1 MKKPI
6 NSIIVLGGG
15 VAGWFTAAYL
25 KKFNKHLDVTLIE
38 SPNVPILGV
47 GESMLPQLGE
57 MLSELDIDENKWLA
71 GVHGIHKMGNQFVG
85 WNTETPMETVHDHWN
100 AKKKYKNYSSF
111 SYTNKTDTFR
121 NTLYHSRNE
130 NDYLY
135 DNNGNLG
142 IDNKSRDYW
151 YHLVNT
157 GKYDWHQQGEY
168 TMAQYYP
175 SMNNRAALYDD
186 GYPLVGDYGAYTWH
200 TDASRFPKMIR
211 ELSAL
216 PLGVIWKQDHVKGIH
231 KDGGGYIRE
240 LSLKS
245 GERVSADL
253 YLDATG
259 FNKVLMKTMG
269 VKWKSIKQQPT
280 QSAWVAPVKYKDP
293 YKEMR
298 PYTQSYARKAGWQF
312 IITLFSRMGTGYIF
326 DANSYDKDQARED
339 FIKYWDGYEFMAEPR
354 FLSWDQ
360 GYYEKSWEKNV
371 MAIGMSSGFVDP
383 MEANVIYVAQAG
395 IQMLNK
401 VLNRNKGKVIE
412 ENTKDYVSEE
422 LNKLQNQIDDFICYH
437 YTLSK
442 RRDTDF
448 WRKWGQYGIDN
459 NHREKN
465 WEEYRSARN
474 YLGSNLFLDYQWA
487 DQQMYLDQWDADL
500 YKLNIDPTLVPLAEM
515 DYNYIKDKGLY
526 TSKIAPHVYDWS
538 SKHLYGGR
546 THSEVLEEAIAE
558 K

>member
-1 MKKPI
+1 M
-6 NSIIVLGGG
+6 
-15 VAGWFTAAYL
+15 
-25 KKFNKHLDVTLIE
+25 TLIE

-47 GESMLPQLGE
+47 GESMVPQLGD
-57 MLSELDIDENKWLA
+57 MLKWLDIDENKWLA
-71 GVHGIHKMGNQFVG
+71 GVHGIHKMGNHFVG

-100 AKKKYKNYSSF
+100 AKKEHQHYYTFSF
-111 SYTNKTDTFR
+111 TNRSNAFR
-121 NTLYHSRNE
+121 KTLYHNRSK
-130 NDYLY
+130 NDYFY
-135 DNNGNLG
+135 DNDNKFG

-175 SMNNRAALYDD
+175 SMNNRAARYDD
-186 GYPLVGDYGAYTWH
+186 GHTVVGDYGSYTWH

-216 PLGVIWKQDHVKGIH
+216 PLGVKWKEDHVKGIH
-231 KDGGGYIRE
+231 KDDDGYIRE
-240 LSLKS
+240 LSLES

-371 MAIGMSSGFVDP
+371 MAIGMSGGFVDP

-395 IQMLNK
+395 MQMLNQ
-401 VLNRNKGKVIE
+401 VLNKNKGRVVK
-412 ENTKDYVSEE
+412 ENTKKAVSRE
-422 LNKLQNQIDDFICYH
+422 LHKLQNQIDDFICYH

-465 WEEYRSARN
+465 WKEYRSARG
-474 YLGSNLFLDYQWA
+474 YLGSNFFLDYQWA
-487 DQQMYLDQWDADL
+487 DQQMYMDQWDTDL
-500 YKLNIDPTLVPLAEM
+500 CKLNIDPTLVPLAEM

-546 THSEVLEEAIAE
+546 THNEVLEEAIAE

>member
-47 GESMLPQLGE
+47 GESMLPQLGK

-111 SYTNKTDTFR
+111 NYTNKTDTFR

-130 NDYLY
+130 NNYLY
-135 DNNGNLG
+135 DNNGNFG

-151 YHLVNT
+151 YYLVNT
-157 GKYDWHQQGEY
+157 GKYDWYQHNEY
-168 TMAQYYP
+168 TTAQYYP

-186 GYPLVGDYGAYTWH
+186 GYPVVGDYGSHAWH
-200 TDASRFPKMIR
+200 TDASRFPKVIR

-216 PLGVIWKQDHVKGIH
+216 PLGVIWKQDHVEGIH
-231 KDGGGYIRE
+231 KYGDGYIRE

-259 FNKVLMKTMG
+259 FSKVLMKTMG

-280 QSAWVAPVKYKDP
+280 QSAWVANVKYKDA

-339 FIKYWDGYEFMAEPR
+339 FLKYWDGYEFIAEPR
-354 FLSWDQ
+354 FLSWDH
-360 GYYEKSWEKNV
+360 GYYEKSWKKNV
-371 MAIGMSSGFVDP
+371 MAIGMSGGFIDP
-383 MEANVIYVAQAG
+383 MEANAIYVAQAG

-401 VLNRNKGKVIE
+401 VLNRNKGKVIQ
-412 ENTKDYVSEE
+412 ENTKDNVSEE
-422 LNKLQNQIDDFICYH
+422 LNNLKNQIDDFISYH

-448 WRKWGQYGIDN
+448 WCKWGQYGIDN
-459 NHREKN
+459 NHIEKN

-474 YLGSNLFLDYQWA
+474 YLWSNLFLDYMWG
-487 DQQMYLDQWDADL
+487 DQQMYLDQWDTDL
-500 YKLNIDPTLVPLAEM
+500 CKLNIDPALVPLAEM